1 MKKPL
6 VFILDV
12 DGVLTDGKF
21 FYTAEGK
28 AMKAFGA
35 DDNDAISLLRP
46 YIEVRFVTGDR
57 KGFNITRKRVVEDME
72 SQLDLVSTIKRVD
85 WIKAKWPLDQV
96 IYMGDGIFDHYVFK
110 EVAYSIAPAD
120 ADEHARSVA
129 HFVTKRAGG
138 NRTVA
143 EAALH
148 ILEKFFEGYD
158 RAQLPRTTGKLSGE
172 WTV

>member
-1 MKKPL
+1 MKRPL

-28 AMKAFGA
+28 VMKSFGA

-46 YIEVRFVTGDR
+46 YIQVRFVTGDR

-72 SQLDLVSTIKRVD
+72 SQLDLVSTIKRID
-85 WIKAKWPLDQV
+85 WIKEKWPLDQV

-129 HFVTKRAGG
+129 NFVTKRAGG
-138 NRTVA
+138 DRTVA
-143 EAALH
+143 EAVLH
-148 ILEKFFEGYD
+148 ILDKFFEGYD
-158 RAQLPRTTGKLSGE
+158 RARLPQTTGKLSGE